1 MFWIRTKGSYPK
13 KIIIVAGPQ
22 PTETDIT
29 FYITIRRKTLFYT
42 VNLILPT
49 VNKYNIYNIIY
60 ILINTFHHI
69 MQVLI
74 SFLCVLVFYLPA
86 EVSIIIISFV
96 RSSSVYSSLI
106 YYIPGGQAPNVSEFT
121 ANIIPVTRVKQDQLH
136 SSNFYRINA
145 RHIPCVYYIM
155 HYYSIWQSCPTD
167 AIFISLSLW
176 VTQIKDFLWNYFLLR
191 IKTGGWGSDWF
202 HTSIYF
208 FQTPFK
214 HPATPF
220 KHP

>member
-1 MFWIRTKGSYPK
+1 MHVPT
-13 KIIIVAGPQ
+13 IINCQLSIAGPQ

-96 RSSSVYSSLI
+96 RSSTVYSSLI
-106 YYIPGGQAPNVSEFT
+106 HYIPGGQAPNVSEFT

-136 SSNFYRINA
+136 SQCGSVRTSYLYSN
-145 RHIPCVYYIM
+145 
-155 HYYSIWQSCPTD
+155 T
-167 AIFISLSLW
+167 L
-176 VTQIKDFLWNYFLLR
+176 
-191 IKTGGWGSDWF
+191 KT
-202 HTSIYF
+202 
-208 FQTPFK
+208 PLK
-214 HPATPF
+214 HPSTPIKIISF
-220 KHP
+220 FAQKMDGKK